1 MLGNELSQLVDQPQG
16 VRPPAL
22 LRQTRVADLAHRT
35 DPRLVA
41 TALGMTE
48 EGAMHYLTDA
58 VDHEDIAF
66 STEQAT

>member
-1 MLGNELSQLVDQPQG
+1 M
-16 VRPPAL
+16 
-22 LRQTRVADLAHRT
+22 RQTRIAELAHRT

-58 VDHEDIAF
+58 VDHQDVAF
-66 STEQAT
+66 LPDQ